1 MKGDFARVTFNP
13 AHHYTQVF
21 QQQGRVLLEADW
33 NEQGGI
39 QLYLL
44 HSLIRD
50 LVGSCWAAGA
60 GFAIGVQPDMTDWT
74 LSPGHF
80 YVDGILCEN
89 DAACTL
95 ETQPYLPLPNDGS
108 GDWLHVPRQFALWLD
123 VWERHLSAIEAPGIA
138 DTALLGVDTA
148 TRAQTVWQIRMLDL
162 DAERLGASLGNT
174 TTAIGLSGRGDADKK
189 QALAELDSL
198 RKSLPNLGAANRNDI
213 CTTLRQL
220 LTTRARYAWPRLRAT
235 LGPVDSDSDPCV
247 IAADAR
253 YRGCENQLYRV
264 EVHQGGLAGTAEAPA
279 AASFKWS
286 RENGSVIFPITKAV
300 NNPQADGTTQV
311 VVTLAKLGRD
321 QRLGLAVKD
330 WVELVDDDYSLSQLA
345 FPLLQVIAID
355 PADGLVT
362 LAVSPGDTAYAVGG
376 AAKHPLLR
384 RWDQS
389 EELDVHGCVPL
400 IEGEA
405 IDLEDG
411 IQISFEAGGVYATG
425 DYWMIPARVAGN
437 GTLDW
442 PKDGDRGA
450 ALKSFGMHHLA
461 VLGTLWPQLGYTECC
476 CRFDSLCTLLGQA
489 ANRRAV
495 DAGVVVTPTTRVRK
509 TAVAKTAPTSASK
522 TPAAKTKRAPSKA
535 VKKTAASRTRKTR

>member
-13 AHHYTQVF
+13 AHHYTQVL
-21 QQQGRVLLEADW
+21 QQQGRVLLEADS
-33 NEQGGI
+33 NEQASI

-50 LVGSCWAAGA
+50 LVGSCWAAGT
-60 GFAIGVQPDMTDWT
+60 GFAVGVQPDMADWA

-89 DAACTL
+89 DTSCTL
-95 ETQPYLPLPNDGS
+95 ASQPYLPLPEDGS
-108 GDWLHVPRQFALWLD
+108 GDWVHVPRQFALWLD

-138 DTALLGVDTA
+138 DTALQGVDTA

-162 DAERLGASLGNT
+162 DAERLGASLANT
-174 TTAIGLSGRGDADKK
+174 SSAISLSGRDDADKK

-213 CTTLRQL
+213 CTTLRQV
-220 LTTRARYAWPRLRAT
+220 LTVRPRYAWPRLRAM
-235 LGPVDSDSDPCV
+235 LGPVESDSDPCV

-264 EVHQGGLAGTAEAPA
+264 EVHHGGLAGTTEAPT

-286 RENGSVIFPITKAV
+286 RENGSVIFPVVKTA
-300 NNPQADGTTQV
+300 NNPQSDGTMQV
-311 VVTLAKLGRD
+311 VVTLANLGRD

-345 FPLLQVIAID
+345 YPLLQVIAID
-355 PADGLVT
+355 AADSLVT
-362 LAVSPGDTAYAVGG
+362 LAVQPGDTAYAVGG
-376 AAKHPLLR
+376 AGKHPLLR

-389 EELDVHGCVPL
+389 LQLDAHGCVPL

-411 IQISFEAGGVYATG
+411 VQISFEPGGVYATG
-425 DYWMIPARVAGN
+425 DYWLIPARVAGN

-442 PKDGDRGA
+442 PKDGDKGA
-450 ALKSFGMHHLA
+450 ALKSFGMHHIA
-461 VLGTLWPQLGYTECC
+461 VLGTLWPQMGYTECC

-489 ANRRAV
+489 ANRRAA
-495 DAGVVVTPTTRVRK
+495 DAGAVVSPVTPVRK
-509 TAVAKTAPTSASK
+509 AAVAKTSATSAAK
-522 TPAAKTKRAPSKA
+522 TPAAKTKRAPAKA
-535 VKKTAASRTRKTR
+535 AKKTGARKTGKSR